1 MKKIPLGV
9 GVALLFA
16 AVLAACSSGSAS
28 PAKSSATPS
37 PSGSAGRGFD
47 RGPAASG
54 TIAEVSAG
62 SIELQSQSAG
72 QVTVTYTSKTAI
84 TATASTTLAAVTPG
98 TCVLAASGSS
108 GGSSSGAS
116 SPGTQPTAF
125 TAVTVFVSKP
135 VNGECTPSFTAR
147 GGPQGSGRPSGFPG
161 TGAPSL
167 PSGARPSGGGFGA
180 ARADGKVTAVSGATI
195 TVAGTNVRTDAAVTY
210 TVTVNADTKYSKM
223 ASATANALVV
233 GKCAIANGKTGDTGA
248 VAATSIRITP
258 PTNGSCSVVV
268 FGARRSGGTGDGNG

>member
-1 MKKIPLGV
+1 MKRIPLGV
-9 GVALLFA
+9 GVTLLLA
-16 AVLAACSSGSAS
+16 GVLAACGSGSAS

-37 PSGSAGRGFD
+37 PSGSARRGSD

-72 QVTVTYTSKTAI
+72 QVTVTYTAKTAI

-108 GGSSSGAS
+108 GGNSSGAS
-116 SPGTQPTAF
+116 SPGAQPTAL
-125 TAVTVFVSKP
+125 TAATVFVSKP
-135 VNGECTPSFTAR
+135 VNGGCTPSFTAR
-147 GGPQGSGRPSGFPG
+147 GGPQGSGGPSGFPR
-161 TGAPSL
+161 TGSRSF
-167 PSGARPSGGGFGA
+167 PSGARPSGGAFGG
-180 ARADGKVTAVSGATI
+180 ARADGKVTSLSGSTI

-210 TVTVNADTKYSKM
+210 TVTVNAATQYSEM
-223 ASATANALVV
+223 ASATAKALVV
-233 GKCAIANGKTGDTGA
+233 GKCAIATGKTGDTGA

-258 PTNGSCSVVV
+258 PTNGSCSVAV
-268 FGARRSGGTGDGNG
+268 FGGRRPGGTGDGNG